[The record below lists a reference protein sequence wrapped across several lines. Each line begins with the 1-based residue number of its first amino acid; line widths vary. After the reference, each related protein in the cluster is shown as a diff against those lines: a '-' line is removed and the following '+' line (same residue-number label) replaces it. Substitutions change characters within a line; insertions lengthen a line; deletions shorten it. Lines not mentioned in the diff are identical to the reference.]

1 MKAAAALVRGAR
13 DRLAGLA
20 RPASDHPASGGH
32 GSRLRRLGLRVPEL
46 RAVARE
52 LARDCRALPPRE
64 TVRVAQGLVDG
75 GTFEG
80 GLVAFELLWRHRA
93 AAETLTAGDLA
104 RLARGAD
111 NWATAD
117 CFACL
122 VSGPAWRRGRVDDT
136 WNARWARSR
145 DRWLRR
151 IALVSTVPLNL
162 TSRGGTGDVPR
173 TLRVCRTLVSD
184 HDDMVVKALSWA
196 LREVAR
202 RDPAAVRR
210 FLERHRATIAPRVAR
225 EVTNKLMTG
234 LKTPK
239 AGRAVRARRPAEFR
253 GARAPATRGPA
264 RPRSARPRPGRAG

>member
-64 TVRVAQGLVDG
+64 VVRVAQGLVDG
-75 GTFEG
+75 RSFEG
-80 GLVAFELLWRHRA
+80 GLVAFELLWCHRA
-93 AAETLTAGDLA
+93 AAASLTARDLD

-117 CFACL
+117 TFACL
-122 VSGPAWRRGRVDDT
+122 VSGPAWHRGRVSDARV
-136 WNARWARSR
+136 ARWARSR

-162 TSRGGTGDVPR
+162 PSRGGTGDVPR
-173 TLRVCRTLVSD
+173 TLRVCRMLVAD

-196 LREVAR
+196 LREVAK

-210 FLERHRATIAPRVAR
+210 FLERHRASIAARAAR
-225 EVTNKLMTG
+225 EVTNKLTTG

-239 AGRAVRARRPAEFR
+239 GGRAPRARCPAR
-253 GARAPATRGPA
+253 SPAQSGRAPRKVA
-264 RPRSARPRPGRAG
+264 R